1 MFPIQWWSKWE
12 HRKWSYVLQ
21 SKCNKGNDDIT
32 QFGSRHLCHIRRT
45 NTLFCNYDLWP
56 YYLNETDSFHTNE
69 EARLARDPGEVVQ
82 TTFDL
87 FGLDRVISS
96 MLKDLLFSIFNN
108 ILYTEHINLFGPFMK
123 VRARRARGLM
133 NPLCVSLF
141 SPPQPY
147 QRLRS
152 NIDRYFEGHKVCIW
166 LQVCIFCCEKKLA
179 YYGVWYRVGFWMELL
194 WL

>member
-1 MFPIQWWSKWE
+1 MMIS
-12 HRKWSYVLQ
+12 HNL
-21 SKCNKGNDDIT
+21 
-32 QFGSRHLCHIRRT
+32 
-45 NTLFCNYDLWP
+45 
-56 YYLNETDSFHTNE
+56 
-69 EARLARDPGEVVQ
+69 EVGI
-82 TTFDL
+82 F
-87 FGLDRVISS
+87 VISDEQTHCFAIMICDLIIS
-96 MLKDLLFSIFNN
+96 MKLIHFTLMKKHVSLVILVKLFRPHSIYLGWIGWYHRCWKIFYFSIFNN